1 MLCITLVLGMHI
13 GSVVNQKRSKYIF
26 EHFFLARNLT
36 FLINHIEPK
45 KWTNFFAIFWFKKE
59 HCGMLMHFLIQFQY
73 YTLGFLKKVGKYMGL
88 KSATRVG
95 IVSTILC
102 KLNGQRPKKNL
113 CRDKNRC

>member
-1 MLCITLVLGMHI
+1 MLCITLVLGMHMDLLYTKK
-13 GSVVNQKRSKYIF
+13 GQNIF
-26 EHFFLARNLT
+26 LNISLARIFI

-45 KWTNFFAIFWFKKE
+45 KGQIFFFAIFWFKKE

-102 KLNGQRPKKNL
+102 KLNGQRPKK
-113 CRDKNRC
+113 KSVS

>member
-26 EHFFLARNLT
+26 EHFFLARILI

-73 YTLGFLKKVGKYMGL
+73 YTLGFLKKSWQIYG
-88 KSATRVG
+88 S
-95 IVSTILC
+95 
-102 KLNGQRPKKNL
+102 
-113 CRDKNRC
+113 